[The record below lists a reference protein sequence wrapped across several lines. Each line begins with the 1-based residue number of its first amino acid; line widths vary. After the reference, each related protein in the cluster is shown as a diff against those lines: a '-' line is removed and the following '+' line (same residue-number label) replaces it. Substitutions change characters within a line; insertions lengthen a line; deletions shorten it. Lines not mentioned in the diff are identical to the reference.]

1 MRDPN
6 SDSDKS
12 HNEQQTPTQP
22 PRLGI
27 LEYEASDDVKR
38 WARRYRTELASM
50 SSSVLST
57 FIAFPLDFA
66 KTRMQSWVD
75 IDNNLRTTAYPI
87 PVTTL
92 VSSQQSRMPTKLKAC
107 VASGELPG
115 VGTPMASVTLVRTI
129 SFGLY
134 QRSKH
139 AIDRY
144 MTQMTGQSPL
154 DLANQKGQYPTLSTI
169 ACFSSA
175 GATAGAAITFI
186 SCPFELIKLNA
197 QLAGKM
203 KREINPSDRPQ
214 PISDLRTGAFR
225 TAQQL
230 VRDRGIRGLYCGY
243 RLHLVRDTIGTAIY
257 FGTYETVKQVL
268 SNGRGNEPAEPAAVA
283 LAGAT
288 CGIVSWVLI
297 YPIDVV
303 KTQFQKHQLETGR
316 TQVTR
321 PDIKFFQPGSYRG
334 LGVSV
339 MRSALINMIF
349 FSSFEQIKKRI
360 NNAGDI

>member
-6 SDSDKS
+6 SDPDKA
-12 HNEQQTPTQP
+12 HNEQHQP
-22 PRLGI
+22 AQPHRFGI
-27 LEYEASDDVKR
+27 LDYEANDDVKR
-38 WARRYRTELASM
+38 WAKKWKTELASM

-66 KTRMQSWVD
+66 KVRMQSYDTRFLATVKD
-75 IDNNLRTTAYPI
+75 AYHVEGLRGFW
-87 PVTTL
+87 
-92 VSSQQSRMPTKLKAC
+92 R
-107 VASGELPG
+107 G

-139 AIDRY
+139 VIDHY
-144 MTQMTGQSPL
+144 MTRMTGESPL
-154 DLANQKGQYPTLSTI
+154 DLANKKGQYPTLSTI

-175 GATAGAAITFI
+175 GATAGAVITFV

-203 KREINPSDRPQ
+203 KREANPSDRPQ

-230 VRDRGIRGLYCGY
+230 VRERGTRGLYCGY

-257 FGTYETVKQVL
+257 FGTYETVKQIL

-283 LAGAT
+283 LAGGT

-303 KTQFQKHQLETGR
+303 KTQFQKRQLETGR
-316 TQVTR
+316 AQVSR

-339 MRSALINMIF
+339 GRSALINMIF
-349 FSSFEQIKKRI
+349 FSSFEQIKRRI

>member
-6 SDSDKS
+6 SDPDKS
-12 HNEQQTPTQP
+12 HNEQQRPTPP
-22 PRLGI
+22 PRFGV

-38 WARRYRTELASM
+38 WARKYKTELASM

-57 FIAFPLDFA
+57 FVAFPLDFA
-66 KTRMQSWVD
+66 KTRMQSYDTRFLATVKD
-75 IDNNLRTTAYPI
+75 AYQVEGLRGFWRG
-87 PVTTL
+87 
-92 VSSQQSRMPTKLKAC
+92 VS
-107 VASGELPG
+107 
-115 VGTPMASVTLVRTI
+115 TPMASVTLVRTI

-154 DLANQKGQYPTLSTI
+154 ELANQRGQYPTLSTI

-175 GATAGAAITFI
+175 GAAAGAAITFI
-186 SCPFELIKLNA
+186 SWSYGLDANSYEGPFELIKLNA

-203 KREINPSDRPQ
+203 KREVNPSDRPQ

-257 FGTYETVKQVL
+257 FGTYETVKQIL

-288 CGIVSWVLI
+288 CGIVSWVMI

-303 KTQFQKHQLETGR
+303 KTQFQKRQLETGR
-316 TQVTR
+316 AQVTR
-321 PDIKFFQPGSYRG
+321 PNIKFFQPGSYRG

-360 NNAGDI
+360 SNMGEI

>member
-6 SDSDKS
+6 SDPDKA
-12 HNEQQTPTQP
+12 HNEQHQP
-22 PRLGI
+22 AQPHRFGI
-27 LEYEASDDVKR
+27 LDYEANDDVKR
-38 WARRYRTELASM
+38 WAKKWKTELASM

-66 KTRMQSWVD
+66 KVRMQSYDTRFLATVKD
-75 IDNNLRTTAYPI
+75 AYHVEGLRGFW
-87 PVTTL
+87 
-92 VSSQQSRMPTKLKAC
+92 R
-107 VASGELPG
+107 G

-139 AIDRY
+139 VIDHY
-144 MTQMTGQSPL
+144 MTRMTGESPL
-154 DLANQKGQYPTLSTI
+154 DLANKKGQYPTLSTI

-175 GATAGAAITFI
+175 GATAGAVITFV

-203 KREINPSDRPQ
+203 KREANPSDRPQ

-230 VRDRGIRGLYCGY
+230 VRERGIRGLYCGY

-257 FGTYETVKQVL
+257 FGTYETVKQIL

-283 LAGAT
+283 LAGGT
-288 CGIVSWVLI
+288 CGIVSWVLVGLRQSGHGELPLMNLQI

-303 KTQFQKHQLETGR
+303 KTQFQKRQLETGR
-316 TQVTR
+316 AQVSR

-339 MRSALINMIF
+339 GRSALINMIF
-349 FSSFEQIKKRI
+349 FSSFEQIKRRI

>member
-12 HNEQQTPTQP
+12 HNEQQRPTQP

-66 KTRMQSWVD
+66 KTRMQSYDTRFIATVKD
-75 IDNNLRTTAYPI
+75 AYQVEGLRGFW
-87 PVTTL
+87 
-92 VSSQQSRMPTKLKAC
+92 R
-107 VASGELPG
+107 G